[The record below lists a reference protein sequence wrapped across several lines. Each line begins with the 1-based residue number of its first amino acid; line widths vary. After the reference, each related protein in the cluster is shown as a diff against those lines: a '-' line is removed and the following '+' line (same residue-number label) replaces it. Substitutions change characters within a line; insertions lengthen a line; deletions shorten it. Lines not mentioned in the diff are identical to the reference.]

1 MFQHRN
7 KNTKK
12 ALIHS
17 AHEINMD
24 RDKLKELLNSNE
36 IMEFN
41 DLLGKK
47 VYTLS
52 LKEIG
57 VLCNNLY
64 KIINKSK

>member
-1 MFQHRN
+1 
-7 KNTKK
+7 
-12 ALIHS
+12 
-17 AHEINMD
+17 MD